1 MELMTPAKRE
11 GGLTPTYSSSLASIS
26 LKMTPLIEIGLCS
39 LEVYFVSGHL
49 RTSVFIRVG
58 LMSALGGGLRK
69 SSKPYVLIDPML
81 IRNLY

>member
-49 RTSVFIRVG
+49 I
-58 LMSALGGGLRK
+58 LL
-69 SSKPYVLIDPML
+69 
-81 IRNLY
+81 